1 MAVGWEGE
9 IGKEERG
16 SGRGNWRGREGSGSG
31 KGDWKMRRLKMTAGK
46 EGGKKGRNG
55 GDRDTRER
63 VGNREGEWLRVI

>member
-1 MAVGWEGE
+1 METGGR
-9 IGKEERG
+9 ERG
-16 SGRGNWRGREGSGSG
+16 GDR
-31 KGDWKMRRLKMTAGK
+31 GDWKMRRLKMTAGK